1 MTLGD
6 VISNYRREH
15 GMSMADFSKIS
26 GISKAYISMLEKN
39 KTQRGEEP
47 APSIEMYRNV
57 ADAIGID
64 VDELVRMVDGKVT
77 LSFAPAPNLLPA
89 LSFVRKPRLGR
100 VACGQPILAEE
111 HIEDYDL
118 VPSDIKCDFT
128 LVCKGDS
135 MINARI
141 FDGDIV
147 CVRQQ
152 EEVENGEIA
161 VVMVDE
167 DEATLKR
174 FYRYDDHI
182 ELRAENPSF
191 RDKAFW
197 DEDMAR
203 VRVLGRA
210 THCIAPIK

>member
-1 MTLGD
+1 MNRFEDMLKFL
-6 VISNYRREH
+6 RKQR
-15 GMSMADFSKIS
+15 GMSQLELSEVLGVGKSTISMYENGQRKPSFEVLEEIADFFNVDMDYLLGKSTCKNR
-26 GISKAYISMLEKN
+26 YQEK
-39 KTQRGEEP
+39 EV
-47 APSIEMYRNV
+47 S
-57 ADAIGID
+57 
-64 VDELVRMVDGKVT
+64 L
-77 LSFAPAPNLLPA
+77 APNLLPA
-89 LSFVRKPRLGR
+89 PNFVRKPRLGR

>member
-1 MTLGD
+1 MSA
-6 VISNYRREH
+6 ISNILKSRR
-15 GMSMADFSKIS
+15 K
-26 GISKAYISMLEKN
+26 
-39 KTQRGEEP
+39 
-47 APSIEMYRNV
+47 
-57 ADAIGID
+57 
-64 VDELVRMVDGKVT
+64 ELGLT
-77 LSFAPAPNLLPA
+77 LSQIADQMGVSEATVQRWESGNIKNLRHERIGPLAELLRVHPSVLMGWSDEDQTPAPNLLPA
-89 LSFVRKPRLGR
+89 PSFVRKPRLGR

-111 HIEDYDL
+111 HIDDYDL
-118 VPSDIKCDFT
+118 VPDDIKCDFT

-152 EEVENGEIA
+152 EEVENGQIA

-203 VRVLGRA
+203 VRILGRA

>member
-1 MTLGD
+1 MSA
-6 VISNYRREH
+6 ISNILKSRR
-15 GMSMADFSKIS
+15 K
-26 GISKAYISMLEKN
+26 
-39 KTQRGEEP
+39 
-47 APSIEMYRNV
+47 
-57 ADAIGID
+57 
-64 VDELVRMVDGKVT
+64 ELGLT
-77 LSFAPAPNLLPA
+77 LSQIADQMGVSEATVQRWESGNIKNLRHERIGPLAELLHVHPSVLMGWSDEDQPPAPNLLPA
-89 LSFVRKPRLGR
+89 PSFVRKPRLGR

-111 HIEDYDL
+111 HIEDFDL
-118 VPSDIKCDFT
+118 VPDDIKCDFT

-152 EEVENGEIA
+152 EEVENGQIA